1 MALQYQSS
9 LTGPEIDAALEDMAA
24 HNSEAWAVGA
34 RDGVEVGSTDIT
46 YHNNAEYYAENAN
59 AAAAR
64 AEAAVPSGTAG
75 AVFFDRA
82 QTLTEA
88 QQTRAR
94 TNIGAQENIADTL
107 QFEDSLAIGTRKFTT
122 ANMQTG
128 GAGWYRVADIDLTRS
143 GSLGSVFHCSGLI
156 LIGGFYSG
164 YKPSKG
170 AFSFTY
176 DGGTAFGNIVQLGG
190 VAGNSPT
197 QIRISNTNANHTK
210 GTGHLLIDLYYSDT
224 RLISQTVSVI
234 VGGARR
240 ITMQDPELIT
250 GTPTGEFVRATLDIQ
265 TIKTGAINSVLTAR
279 HHVTGISSLA
289 ALKTQLSTWY
299 AEQGTGSLGYYTMAT
314 SGNLSP
320 ITPVSASLGI
330 EIRAG
335 ATANYGT
342 AVLTSHSST
351 GAAMFI
357 MALNNGTW
365 TDPVKIS

>member
-34 RDGVEVGSTDIT
+34 RDGVEVGATDIT
-46 YHNNAEYYAENAN
+46 YHNNAEYYAESAN

-107 QFEDSLAIGTRKFTT
+107 QFEDSLAIGTRKFTG
-122 ANMQTG
+122 ANVQTG
-128 GAGWYRVADIDLTRS
+128 GAGWYRVADIDITR
-143 GSLGSVFHCSGLI
+143 GASVNAVLQCSGLVI
-156 LIGGFYSG
+156 IGGQYAG

-170 AFSFTY
+170 VFSFTY
-176 DGGTAFGNIVQLGG
+176 DGGTIYGNIVQLGG
-190 VAGNSPT
+190 VASTSPT
-197 QIRISNTNANHTK
+197 QIRISNTSAGHTK
-210 GTGHLLIDLYYSDT
+210 GTGHLLIDLYYADT
-224 RLISQTVSVI
+224 RSAIQTVSVI
-234 VGGARR
+234 VGGARAV
-240 ITMQDPELIT
+240 TMQDPELIT
-250 GTPTGEFVRATLDIQ
+250 GTPTGEVVRATLDIQ
-265 TIKTGAINSVLTAR
+265 TIKTGAVNSVLTAR
-279 HHVTGISSLA
+279 QNVTGISSLA

-299 AEQGTGSLGYYTMAT
+299 AEQGAGSLGYYTMAT

-320 ITPVSASLGI
+320 ITPTSASLGI

-335 ATANYGT
+335 ATANNGT